1 MLLPAILLRLLWDQ
15 LSGDINETHPPE
27 KKEQKKVRV
36 LYTKFNA
43 AIFLLFLEKKS
54 YYYLNI

>member
-36 LYTKFNA
+36 LNTKFNA
-43 AIFLLFLEKKS
+43 AIFLLFLGKKS